1 VRRPSDLVRHTPDI
15 GKTIIRMALC
25 VQFALWGSLSA
36 LPDPGIPPGPAQVP
50 RGLGPLVRKYP
61 PAVESSLT
69 ALKQGVDSF
78 RKGQFEEALRDLP
91 EEDSAAATLI
101 GDYAL
106 CYRAK
111 SSLALDRGEDALR
124 QFRLLQNRYPASPL
138 IQESILGECH
148 ALLKLHQSTAALA
161 LLQDRKIEESAET
174 LVARAQALE
183 EAGRNNEAF
192 ALYLRVYA
200 KYTTSGTASLAEQR
214 LISISPAFEVSPK
227 NYSTMLERSD
237 NLLRAGRSRDA
248 RALLLKLAQVKAPPG
263 ASAEK
268 RKVLWAQA
276 EYNLGR
282 SAGLIPL
289 LEKIGAADPAVH
301 AQAIYLLGLC
311 YRRMQKEE
319 SFLAMRNRA
328 LSLYPLSP
336 FTEKLLFSAAA
347 YFDLANRLEEGGEA
361 FAQVAKMFR
370 KGEYGE
376 RSLWRASLFLYFQK
390 RYEEALRGFWQY
402 RAAFSSLS
410 ASVAALYW
418 MGRCYEKLGDGARAA
433 YLYGRCRSLANDH
446 YYGQRARESALSLA
460 QPGIAPGRPSN
471 GIDFALVQKWADGLQ
486 IPDAA
491 IPEPSPSVEA
501 ILERVRQLAAA
512 GLPDSAL
519 AELRSALRRYPDDHA
534 IQYVMSLVYEQK
546 EDFPGVIRTLRR
558 AFPDYDFRPVT
569 SLPREIWDLLF
580 PMRYQREIDKEA
592 VRHRLD
598 PNLVR
603 AVIRQESAF
612 VEEARSAANARG
624 LMQVLPS
631 TGRKLA
637 RDAGID
643 RYTVQKLYRADVN
656 IALGT
661 RFLAGLLTEYDQR
674 VEVALVAYNAGGD
687 RAERWTQE
695 FGITNMA
702 EFVDRIP
709 FTETR
714 DYVKQVLT
722 NAAYYR
728 QLAAAPGAENH

>member
-1 VRRPSDLVRHTPDI
+1 MRRPPDLVLHIPEFR
-15 GKTIIRMALC
+15 KTAIRLALCMLLALC
-25 VQFALWGSLSA
+25 VSLSA
-36 LPDPGIPPGPAQVP
+36 SPDRGNPPGAAQVP
-50 RGLGPLVRKYP
+50 NGLDPLVRTYP
-61 PAVESSLT
+61 PAVESSLK
-69 ALKQGVDSF
+69 ALKQGMDSF
-78 RKGQFEEALRDLP
+78 LKGQFEAALRDLP
-91 EEDSAAATLI
+91 EEASAAATSI

-106 CYRAK
+106 FYRAK
-111 SSLALDRGEDALR
+111 SSLALERGEEALR
-124 QFRLLQNRYPASPL
+124 QFRLLQNRYPTSLL
-138 IQESILGECH
+138 IQESILGECY
-148 ALLKLHQSTAALA
+148 ALLKLHQSAAALA
-161 LLQDRKIEESAET
+161 LLQDRKVEDSAEALLT
-174 LVARAQALE
+174 RAQALE
-183 EAGRNNEAF
+183 EAGRNNEAL

-200 KYTTSGTASLAEQR
+200 KYTTSRTASLAEQH
-214 LISISPAFEVSPK
+214 LKSISPAFQVSPK
-227 NYSTMLERSD
+227 NYATMIERSD
-237 NLLRAGRSRDA
+237 NLLRAGKSRDA
-248 RALLLKLAQVKAPPG
+248 RALLLGLAQVKAPAG

-282 SAGLIPL
+282 SDGLIPL
-289 LEKIGAADPAVH
+289 LEKISSADPAVH

-319 SFLAMRNRA
+319 SFLAMRDRA

-361 FAQVAKMFR
+361 FAQVAKRFP

-402 RAAFSSLS
+402 RAVFSNLHS
-410 ASVAALYW
+410 SVAALYW

-433 YLYGRCRSLANDH
+433 TLYGRCRALANDH
-446 YYGQRARESALSLA
+446 YYGQRARESAQTLA
-460 QPGIAPGRPSN
+460 QSGLAPGRPSN
-471 GIDFALVQKWADGLQ
+471 GIDFAQVQKWADGLR
-486 IPDAA
+486 IPDAV
-491 IPEPSPSVEA
+491 IPEPSQPVEA
-501 ILERVRQLAAA
+501 VLDRARQLMAA
-512 GLPDSAL
+512 GLTDSAL
-519 AELRSALRRYPDDHA
+519 AELRSALRRYPDNHA
-534 IQYVMSLVYEQK
+534 IQYVMSRIYEQK
-546 EDFPGVIRTLRR
+546 EDFFGVIRTLRR
-558 AFPDYDFRPVT
+558 AFPDYDSCPVA
-569 SLPREIWDLLF
+569 SFPQEVWDLLF
-580 PMRYQREIDKEA
+580 PMRYQREIDTEA
-592 VRHRLD
+592 ARYKLD

-603 AVIRQESAF
+603 AIIRQESAF
-612 VEEARSAANARG
+612 TEEARSAANARG

-637 RDAGID
+637 QEAGIN
-643 RYTVQKLYRADVN
+643 RFTVQKLYRPDVN
-656 IALGT
+656 IALGS
-661 RFLAGLLTEYDQR
+661 RFLAGLLKEYNQQ

-687 RAERWTQE
+687 RAERWTQQ

-728 QLAAAPGAENH
+728 LLAASLSAENH